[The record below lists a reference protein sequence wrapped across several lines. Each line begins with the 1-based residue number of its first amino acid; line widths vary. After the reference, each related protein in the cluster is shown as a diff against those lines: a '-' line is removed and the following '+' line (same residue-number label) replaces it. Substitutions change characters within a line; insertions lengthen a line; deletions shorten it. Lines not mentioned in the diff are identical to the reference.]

1 MGAPQTIYL
10 IRHGETTYNTRR
22 ILQTPDVP
30 LSETGLEQ
38 ARRLA
43 ERLASAG
50 VARILSSDL
59 ERAVMT
65 ARALEATTRA
75 PIHLDAL
82 LQERNFGALRG
93 SAYADLG
100 FDPFAPGY
108 EPPEG
113 ESVPRFHERVARAWS
128 AIQEHAATAGGPLA
142 VVTHGLVCRDLV
154 ARHLIVPPELSAA
167 ADPYR
172 WTNTCLT
179 HIQGPP
185 WTVHLLA
192 CTAHLA
198 TPSQGGPSGRGL
210 A

>member
-1 MGAPQTIYL
+1 MGAAQTIYL
-10 IRHGETTYNTRR
+10 IRHGETAYNARR
-22 ILQTPDVP
+22 ILQTPEVP
-30 LSETGLEQ
+30 LSEHGLEQ

-43 ERLASAG
+43 ERLAGAG
-50 VARILSSDL
+50 IARILSSDL

-93 SAYADLG
+93 TAYADLG

-113 ESVPRFHERVARAWS
+113 ESVPRFHERVERAWS
-128 AIQEHAATAGGPLA
+128 LIQQHAAAAGGPLA

-154 ARHLIVPPELSAA
+154 DRHLTVPPELLAP
-167 ADPYR
+167 ADPHR
-172 WTNTCLT
+172 WINTCVT
-179 HIQGPP
+179 EIDGPP
-185 WTVHLLA
+185 WTVRLLA
-192 CTAHLA
+192 CTTHLEFRKG
-198 TPSQGGPSGRGL
+198 TDLRI
-210 A
+210 